1 MRTKIVAA
9 LTAMTLAIGG
19 VALVA
24 PAAGA
29 DTALAIS
36 IAAVPTAQA
45 PIANAKKAKKPIV
58 VRAKVRKAPDRL
70 NDRDYLHLLDGFIE
84 VKDRDMNK
92 AGVVGIVG
100 IKEGAA
106 ASKPLWKAK
115 KGQRVRIVRSK
126 GKNLNL
132 KVTKRLKLSKIGD
145 DGPTEAQLKNTKAV
159 IVLNS
164 AKNPNNGRV
173 IFLG

>member
-29 DTALAIS
+29 DTALATP
-36 IAAVPTAQA
+36 IAAAPSAQA
-45 PIANAKKAKKPIV
+45 PDK
-58 VRAKVRKAPDRL
+58 L
-70 NDRDYLHLLDGFIE
+70 NDRDYLHLWDGFIE

-106 ASKPLWKAK
+106 ASKPLWKVK
-115 KGQRVRIVRSK
+115 KAQRVRIVRSK

-145 DGPTEAQLKNTKAV
+145 DGPTEAQMKNTKAV
-159 IVLNS
+159 IVLTS

-173 IFLG
+173 VFLR